1 MLDISLYWSLYV
13 FDSPS
18 SFFLSFLFPVPRT
31 FRSFLSFPVACS
43 PSFPVFFFFALIS
56 SLPFSSS
63 PRAPPFPRGVTPAS
77 VSSVLFAVVAGGGCR
92 VAREG
97 GGVLPGEERDRGGGE
112 GESGREGPRAR
123 GREERREGR
132 GETRGE
138 NNYTQT
144 FDHTLEYRTPHIS
157 RLRARAH
164 WPPPPPRVEKEIST
178 CFVKQQQKTFV
189 TAPKKL
195 TRKEVSAF
203 FPFSLSLGR
212 HNSKKNQQSSI
223 WKKT

>member
-97 GGVLPGEERDRGGGE
+97 GGVLPGEERDRGGEREKVE
-112 GESGREGPRAR
+112 GRGRAR
-123 GREERREGR
+123 GGGRRGEREGGRREEK
-132 GETRGE
+132 T
-138 NNYTQT
+138 T
-144 FDHTLEYRTPHIS
+144 TPKPLITPLNIVPPIS
-157 RLRARAH
+157 RACARAR
-164 WPPPPPRVEKEIST
+164 T
-178 CFVKQQQKTFV
+178 
-189 TAPKKL
+189 
-195 TRKEVSAF
+195 
-203 FPFSLSLGR
+203 GR
-212 HNSKKNQQSSI
+212 HRPRALRRRSALVL
-223 WKKT
+223 